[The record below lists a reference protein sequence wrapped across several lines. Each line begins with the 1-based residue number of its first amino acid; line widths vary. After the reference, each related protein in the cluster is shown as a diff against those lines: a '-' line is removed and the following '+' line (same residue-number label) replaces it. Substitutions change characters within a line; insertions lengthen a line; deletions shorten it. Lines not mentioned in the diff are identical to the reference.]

1 VTALVVPQR
10 ERVDTTLIEVSA
22 RLDNRIQCCIDAKAT
37 DSLAPGGPVCDHGQ
51 VDPTPPA
58 ATAGLPEDLGSVLE
72 DGPLT
77 RPEPGERSVVGLDS
91 ISKAIIEQLQSDG
104 RRAYARIASAVGLS
118 EAAVRQRVARL
129 IEADVMQIVAVTN
142 PLQLGFARQAMIG
155 IKAEG
160 NLDPLVEA
168 LGAMPEVDYLVI
180 TAGSF
185 DIMAEVVC
193 ADDDHLLD
201 LMNHKI
207 RTIPGVRAT
216 ESFVYLKLAKQTY
229 QWGTR

>member
-1 VTALVVPQR
+1 MADEPEDFETAL
-10 ERVDTTLIEVSA
+10 D
-22 RLDNRIQCCIDAKAT
+22 
-37 DSLAPGGPVCDHGQ
+37 
-51 VDPTPPA
+51 
-58 ATAGLPEDLGSVLE
+58 
-72 DGPLT
+72 DGAVI
-77 RPEPGERSVVGLDS
+77 RPEPGERSAIGSAIGLDE

-104 RRAYARIASAVGLS
+104 RRAYARIATAVGLS

-129 IEADVMQIVAVTN
+129 IDAGVMQIVAVTN

-160 NLDPLVEA
+160 NLDSVVDA
-168 LGAMPEVDYLVI
+168 LRAMSEVDYLVI

-185 DIMAEVVC
+185 DIMVEVVC

-201 LMNHKI
+201 LMNSQI
-207 RTIPGVRAT
+207 RMIPGVRAT

>member
-1 VTALVVPQR
+1 VTSTES
-10 ERVDTTLIEVSA
+10 ER
-22 RLDNRIQCCIDAKAT
+22 
-37 DSLAPGGPVCDHGQ
+37 
-51 VDPTPPA
+51 
-58 ATAGLPEDLGSVLE
+58 GS
-72 DGPLT
+72 
-77 RPEPGERSVVGLDS
+77 GLDA

-129 IEADVMQIVAVTN
+129 IEAGVMQIVAVTN

-155 IKAEG
+155 IKVEG
-160 NLDPLVEA
+160 NLDPVVDA
-168 LGAMPEVDYLVI
+168 LRALQEVDYLVL

-185 DIMAEVVC
+185 DVLVEVVC

-201 LMNHKI
+201 LMNQKI

>member
-1 VTALVVPQR
+1 LTSPY
-10 ERVDTTLIEVSA
+10 
-22 RLDNRIQCCIDAKAT
+22 
-37 DSLAPGGPVCDHGQ
+37 
-51 VDPTPPA
+51 A
-58 ATAGLPEDLGSVLE
+58 AADDPEDLEPVLE
-72 DGPLT
+72 DVAIP
-77 RPEPGERSVVGLDS
+77 RPEPGERSVIGTGVGLDT

-104 RRAYARIASAVGLS
+104 RRAYARIATAVGLS

-129 IEADVMQIVAVTN
+129 IDAGVMQIVAVTN

-155 IKAEG
+155 IKVEG
-160 NLDPLVEA
+160 DLNPVVDA
-168 LGAMPEVDYLVI
+168 LREMAEVDYLVI

-185 DIMAEVVC
+185 DIIAEVVC
-193 ADDDHLLD
+193 TDDDHLLNM
-201 LMNHKI
+201 LNSQV

>member
-1 VTALVVPQR
+1 MVHVAL
-10 ERVDTTLIEVSA
+10 TSNSA
-22 RLDNRIQCCIDAKAT
+22 
-37 DSLAPGGPVCDHGQ
+37 
-51 VDPTPPA
+51 A
-58 ATAGLPEDLGSVLE
+58 AAGPEDVETVLT
-72 DGPLT
+72 DGAVP
-77 RPEPGERSVVGLDS
+77 RREPSERSVIGLDS

-104 RRAYARIASAVGLS
+104 RRAYARIATAVGLS

-129 IEADVMQIVAVTN
+129 IEAGVMQIVAVTN
-142 PLQLGFARQAMIG
+142 PLQLGFSRQAMIG

-160 NLDPLVEA
+160 NLDLVVDV
-168 LGAMPEVDYLVI
+168 LRAMDEVDYLVI

-185 DIMAEVVC
+185 DILVEVVC
-193 ADDDHLLD
+193 TDDDHLFN
-201 LMNHKI
+201 LMNSQI

>member
-1 VTALVVPQR
+1 MTFGVVPT
-10 ERVDTTLIEVSA
+10 RV
-22 RLDNRIQCCIDAKAT
+22 NRF
-37 DSLAPGGPVCDHGQ
+37 LAPRAQVCDHGD
-51 VDPTPPA
+51 VALSSSDDY
-58 ATAGLPEDLGSVLE
+58 LD
-72 DGPLT
+72 
-77 RPEPGERSVVGLDS
+77 RREPGERSVLGSGIGLDP

-104 RRAYARIASAVGLS
+104 RRAYARIATAVGLS

-129 IEADVMQIVAVTN
+129 IDAGVMQIVAVTN

-155 IKAEG
+155 IKIEG
-160 NLDPLVEA
+160 SLDPVVDA
-168 LGAMPEVDYLVI
+168 LRAMEEVDYLVI

-185 DIMAEVVC
+185 DLLVEVVC
-193 ADDDHLLD
+193 TDDDHLLE
-201 LMNHKI
+201 LLNSQI

>member
-1 VTALVVPQR
+1 LTSPY
-10 ERVDTTLIEVSA
+10 
-22 RLDNRIQCCIDAKAT
+22 
-37 DSLAPGGPVCDHGQ
+37 
-51 VDPTPPA
+51 A
-58 ATAGLPEDLGSVLE
+58 AADDPEDLEPVLE
-72 DGPLT
+72 DVAIP
-77 RPEPGERSVVGLDS
+77 RPEPGERSVIGTGVGLDT

-104 RRAYARIASAVGLS
+104 RRAYARIATAVGLS

-129 IEADVMQIVAVTN
+129 IDAGVMQIVAVTN

-160 NLDPLVEA
+160 NLDSVVDA
-168 LGAMPEVDYLVI
+168 LRAMDEVDYLVI
-180 TAGSF
+180 TAGSY
-185 DIMAEVVC
+185 DILVEVVC
-193 ADDDHLLD
+193 TDDDHLLN
-201 LMNHKI
+201 LMNSRI

>member
-1 VTALVVPQR
+1 MIVSVSLTSAPAAARGPNGLEPGLDDDAGRR
-10 ERVDTTLIEVSA
+10 EPDR
-22 RLDNRIQCCIDAKAT
+22 
-37 DSLAPGGPVCDHGQ
+37 GGP
-51 VDPTPPA
+51 
-58 ATAGLPEDLGSVLE
+58 
-72 DGPLT
+72 
-77 RPEPGERSVVGLDS
+77 GLDS

-104 RRAYARIASAVGLS
+104 RRAYARIASVVGLS

-129 IEADVMQIVAVTN
+129 VDAGIMQIVAVTN
-142 PLQLGFARQAMIG
+142 PLQLGFTRQAMIG

-160 NLDPLVEA
+160 NLEPVVEA
-168 LGAMPEVDYLVI
+168 LRAMDEVDYLVI

-185 DIMAEVVC
+185 DILVEVVC

-201 LMNHKI
+201 LLNKQI

>member
-1 VTALVVPQR
+1 M
-10 ERVDTTLIEVSA
+10 IVSV
-22 RLDNRIQCCIDAKAT
+22 
-37 DSLAPGGPVCDHGQ
+37 SLTSA
-51 VDPTPPA
+51 PA
-58 ATAGLPEDLGSVLE
+58 AARGPNDL
-72 DGPLT
+72 
-77 RPEPGERSVVGLDS
+77 EPGFDDEAGRREPDRGSGLDS

-104 RRAYARIASAVGLS
+104 RRAYARIAAVVGLS

-129 IEADVMQIVAVTN
+129 VDAGVMQIVAVTN
-142 PLQLGFARQAMIG
+142 PLQLGFTRQAMIG

-160 NLDPLVEA
+160 NLEPVVEA
-168 LGAMPEVDYLVI
+168 LRAMEEVDYVVL

-185 DIMAEVVC
+185 DILVEVVC

-201 LMNHKI
+201 LLNKHI
-207 RTIPGVRAT
+207 RTIPGVRGL